1 MSFLQRSMK
10 MIDLLAQR
18 AKRTVEAHEGIKQPT
33 REEAKN
39 FFGFQYNLFL
49 FFLFSFFF
57 K

>member
-1 MSFLQRSMK
+1 MK

-49 FFLFSFFF
+49 SAWIVNSFADI
-57 K
+57 